1 MQLKEDRKNT
11 MNVTETMADSR
22 AVKANSA
29 RMWLFRVL
37 VVVVAGVML
46 VSWFLPWWTADIEAL
61 GNDIIQIRPWG
72 LHMDERLGGFAILL
86 KGAPMP
92 AWFAPMMWTYLGLCM
107 LALLVGMAA
116 GGRRISLGGFK
127 IKLSQFLIGGV
138 GLSYIIAG
146 IVAAVYASIRMKS
159 MGDIPLQGSVLF
171 DLGDPLVAMVNTRL
185 LPGYYL
191 IYAAGLLF
199 LVLAV
204 FQDTITG
211 EK

>member
-1 MQLKEDRKNT
+1 
-11 MNVTETMADSR
+11 MNATETMTDTR
-22 AVKANSA
+22 AAKASSA
-29 RMWLFRVL
+29 RMWLFRAL
-37 VVVVAGVML
+37 VVVAAGVML

-72 LHMDERLGGFAILL
+72 LHMSERLGGFAILL

-92 AWFAPMMWTYLGLCM
+92 AWFGPMMWTYLAVCM

-116 GGRRISLGGFK
+116 GERKIGFDGFK

-138 GLSYIIAG
+138 GFSYIVAG
-146 IVAAVYASIRMKS
+146 IVAAVYASMRMKS
-159 MGDIPLQGSVLF
+159 MGEIPLQGRVLF
-171 DLGDPLVAMVNTRL
+171 DLGDPLVAYVSTRL

-191 IYAAGLLF
+191 IFVAGILL

-204 FQDTITG
+204 IQDTITG
-211 EK
+211 KTKSGA